1 MVILHSFLYVYQRVC
16 RVSCLELDMI
26 HMIAGMRWSQPSWS
40 NKKNTTQRNS
50 NGCPLVA
57 EAIICEPWC
66 WGIYLHNWVILF
78 GQMLVNIPAP
88 WSMGMETL
96 HLWLQTGFPSTRFE
110 ETSWQREA
118 DGWTGR
124 SAVLED
130 QPRIVNWCYPLVSK
144 QVAIENGHRNS
155 WFTH

>member
-1 MVILHSFLYVYQRVC
+1 MFTRGYVASLV
-16 RVSCLELDMI
+16 
-26 HMIAGMRWSQPSWS
+26 WSYDSYDRRNEMESTIMEQP
-40 NKKNTTQRNS
+40 KKNTTQRNS

-66 WGIYLHNWVILF
+66 WYIYLHNWVILF

-130 QPRIVNWCYPLVSK
+130 QPRIVN
-144 QVAIENGHRNS
+144 
-155 WFTH
+155 